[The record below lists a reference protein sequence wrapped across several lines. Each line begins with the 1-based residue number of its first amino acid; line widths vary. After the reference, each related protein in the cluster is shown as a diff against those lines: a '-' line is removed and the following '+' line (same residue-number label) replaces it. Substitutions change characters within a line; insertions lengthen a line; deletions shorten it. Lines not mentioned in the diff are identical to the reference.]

1 MGRELDRKINCNY
14 TIILL
19 GFCNGSLKFQIDFI
33 LRQCSPFSLIQSLV
47 FLFFDR
53 SQLCLVVEVTCHV
66 PCLESHF
73 KGFHLAIARLP
84 GLLGHCRKTA
94 EAGVE
99 VKKTILGSR
108 KERTHLLNYHCCV
121 NSALM

>member
-1 MGRELDRKINCNY
+1 MGRELDSKINCNC
-14 TIILL
+14 IKILL

-33 LRQCSPFSLIQSLV
+33 LRQCSPFAPIQSLL

-53 SQLCLVVEVTCHV
+53 SQLCLVVDVTYHV
-66 PCLESHF
+66 PRLESHF
-73 KGFHLAIARLP
+73 KGFDLAIARLP
-84 GLLGHCRKTA
+84 SPFGRLLR
-94 EAGVE
+94 VE